1 MKITIIKDLINPN
14 KFHDELLEVITEDFS
29 LQHNDESIFLNFN
42 DITEVKTPV
51 IENEEVIDT
60 IISYTKKRTESEITG
75 QDEELN
81 DIYSDVIYQDEF
93 DGNLLLN
100 TIDGVIGAYD
110 PTPYAQPITESE
122 RVYNLESAIN
132 MLIMMQI

>member
-1 MKITIIKDLINPN
+1 MKLKYNIKTLPLRFTEELKVINE
-14 KFHDELLEVITEDFS
+14 KHRVLYFEDYIEIELL
-29 LQHNDESIFLNFN
+29 
-42 DITEVKTPV
+42 DIGKTSTPV
-51 IENEEVIDT
+51 IVDEIQVDEVL
-60 IISYTKKRTESEITG
+60 SYTKKRVESEITG

-100 TIDGVIGAYD
+100 TIDGVIDAHD
-110 PTPYAQPITESE
+110 PTPYLQPITESE

-132 MLIMMQI
+132 ILIMMQV

>member
-14 KFHDELLEVITEDFS
+14 KLHDELLEVITEDFS
-29 LQHNDESIFLNFN
+29 LQHNDENIFLNFN
-42 DITEVKTPV
+42 GITETKTPV
-51 IENEEVIDT
+51 IENQEVIDT
-60 IISYTKKRTESEITG
+60 ITNYTKKRVESEITG
-75 QDEELN
+75 QDEALN

-100 TIDGVIGAYD
+100 TIDGVIGAHD
-110 PTPYAQPITESE
+110 PTPYLQPITESE

>member
-1 MKITIIKDLINPN
+1 MKLKYNIKTLPLRFTEELKVINE
-14 KFHDELLEVITEDFS
+14 KHRVLYFEDYIEIELL
-29 LQHNDESIFLNFN
+29 
-42 DITEVKTPV
+42 DIGKTSTPV
-51 IENEEVIDT
+51 IVDEIQVDEVL
-60 IISYTKKRTESEITG
+60 SYTKKRVESEITG

>member
-100 TIDGVIGAYD
+100 TIDGVIDAHN
-110 PTPYAQPITESE
+110 PTPYPQPINEAD
-122 RVYNLESAIN
+122 RIANLESAIN
-132 MLIMMQI
+132 MLMMM

>member
-1 MKITIIKDLINPN
+1 MKLKYNIKTLPLRFTEELKVINE
-14 KFHDELLEVITEDFS
+14 KHRVLYFEDYIEIELL
-29 LQHNDESIFLNFN
+29 
-42 DITEVKTPV
+42 DIGKTSTPV
-51 IENEEVIDT
+51 IVDEIQVDEVL
-60 IISYTKKRTESEITG
+60 SYTKKRVESEITG

-100 TIDGVIGAYD
+100 TIDGVIDAHD
-110 PTPYAQPITESE
+110 PTPYLQQITESE